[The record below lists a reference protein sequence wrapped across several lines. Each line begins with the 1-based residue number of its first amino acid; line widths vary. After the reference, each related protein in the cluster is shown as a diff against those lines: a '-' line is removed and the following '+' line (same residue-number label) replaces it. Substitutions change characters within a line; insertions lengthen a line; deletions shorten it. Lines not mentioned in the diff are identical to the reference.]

1 MNHGRKSN
9 PTACKQSFKSMED
22 KLSEDIVKLY
32 ECNTGRTLD
41 TDHFAPATD

>member
-9 PTACKQSFKSMED
+9 PMACKQSFKSIEEELW
-22 KLSEDIVKLY
+22 KDIVELY
-32 ECNTGRTLD
+32 ERITGRTLD